1 MHRNDNFEDKI
12 LDDLF
17 IDSMKDLY
25 DSKDI
30 SHDAPVQ
37 PSPEFLTSMDTMF
50 QSEYKKIAKQR
61 RRRMLPRIA
70 AVIALFFITGLL
82 SISRVT
88 AWKEPLYNFFFQPSA
103 DGDKSKVNIEEIE
116 EDDEFQKFLPEYVPE
131 GFELTE
137 NSYDTELQ
145 KKHFSFEKNSY
156 FFNLLIL
163 PSDFELYEDLTKYK
177 EIQYNGH
184 TYYTTNTNDLFIWR
198 HNNHTFIFES
208 NLSKSECLK
217 IIDSIK

>member
-50 QSEYKKIAKQR
+50 QSEYKKITKQR

-131 GFELTE
+131 GFELVD
-137 NSYDTELQ
+137 SFYDEELDQ
-145 KKHFSFEKNSY
+145 KNFFFQKETSFFHIIITSSHFDS
-156 FFNLLIL
+156 
-163 PSDFELYEDLTKYK
+163 YEDLKTFKK
-177 EIQYNGH
+177 IIYNKR
-184 TYYTTNTNDLFIWR
+184 TYYMTENKKFIWR
-198 HNNHTFIFES
+198 YRDYTFNFES
-208 NLSKSECLK
+208 NLSQDNCLK

>member
-131 GFELTE
+131 GFELVD
-137 NSYDTELQ
+137 SFYDEELQ
-145 KKHFSFEKNSY
+145 LKQFSYQFKQQ
-156 FFNLLIL
+156 FFNITITSNK
-163 PSDFELYEDLTKYK
+163 SDIYRDTSSLQKTFYK
-177 EIQYNGH
+177 H
-184 TYYTTNTNDLFIWR
+184 RTYYVTSNTILWNYQEYTIIIDGNIKQSSQF
-198 HNNHTFIFES
+198 
-208 NLSKSECLK
+208 K
-217 IIDSIK
+217 IIHSII

>member
-131 GFELTE
+131 GFELVDSFYDEELGRKQFVYEKKALYFNITIMTTASDLYSNLTE
-137 NSYDTELQ
+137 Y
-145 KKHFSFEKNSY
+145 KKFISFQRTYYINERNC
-156 FFNLLIL
+156 IIW
-163 PSDFELYEDLTKYK
+163 KYK
-177 EIQYNGH
+177 G
-184 TYYTTNTNDLFIWR
+184 YTFLVN
-198 HNNHTFIFES
+198 S
-208 NLSKSECLK
+208 NLKKDKLLK
-217 IIDSIK
+217 IINSIK

>member
-137 NSYDTELQ
+137 SFYNEELQ
-145 KKHFSFEKNSY
+145 QKQFIFKYNDKFINISILSSEFEIYENLNNYKK
-156 FFNLLIL
+156 I
-163 PSDFELYEDLTKYK
+163 T
-177 EIQYNGH
+177 YNGRV
-184 TYYTTNTNDLFIWR
+184 YYSNGNSLFTWR
-198 HNNHTFIFES
+198 YRNYTFTFDS

-217 IIDSIK
+217 IINSIK

>member
-17 IDSMKDLY
+17 LDSMKDLY

-103 DGDKSKVNIEEIE
+103 DGDKSKVHIEEIE

-131 GFELTE
+131 GFELTKSFY
-137 NSYDTELQ
+137 NKELHQ
-145 KKHFSFEKNSY
+145 KHFVFTNNTN
-156 FFNLLIL
+156 FFNLIIIS
-163 PSDFELYEDLTKYK
+163 SDFELYQDLKKYHQQ
-177 EIQYNGH
+177 QYNGRL
-184 TYYTTNTNDLFIWR
+184 YYITDNKKFIWR
-198 HNNHTFIFES
+198 YQDYTFNFES
-208 NLSKSECLK
+208 NLTKSECLK

>member
-131 GFELTE
+131 GFELVDSFYDE
-137 NSYDTELQ
+137 EFKQKQFIFKKQSLYFNIIIMPNSSDLYSDMSEYN
-145 KKHFSFEKNSY
+145 KFIFSQQTYYINNS
-156 FFNLLIL
+156 NDIIW
-163 PSDFELYEDLTKYK
+163 KYK
-177 EIQYNGH
+177 D
-184 TYYTTNTNDLFIWR
+184 YTFLVN
-198 HNNHTFIFES
+198 S
-208 NLSKSECLK
+208 NLKKDTLLK
-217 IIDSIK
+217 IIDSIN

>member
-70 AVIALFFITGLL
+70 ALIALFFITGLL

-137 NSYDTELQ
+137 NFYNKEFKQ
-145 KKHFSFEKNSY
+145 KHFAFTKKNHFINIIIFSSEYELYKNSENY
-156 FFNLLIL
+156 KKI
-163 PSDFELYEDLTKYK
+163 KYHN
-177 EIQYNGH
+177 Q
-184 TYYTTNTNDLFIWR
+184 TYYITKNNTFIWR
-198 HNNHTFIFES
+198 YQDYSFNFES

-217 IIDSIK
+217 IIESIK

>member
-103 DGDKSKVNIEEIE
+103 DGDKSKVNIEEID

-131 GFELTE
+131 GFELVD
-137 NSYDTELQ
+137 SFYDEELD
-145 KKHFSFEKNSY
+145 EK
-156 FFNLLIL
+156 
-163 PSDFELYEDLTKYK
+163 
-177 EIQYNGH
+177 
-184 TYYTTNTNDLFIWR
+184 
-198 HNNHTFIFES
+198 TFIFEKNDDFINIFIFS
-208 NLSKSECLK
+208 SDFDLYENLENYNKFEYKGRYYYITPNEEFLWRYQNHTFTLHSTLSKSECLK